1 MRCLWPGS
9 SRRQNGNYYRPGT
22 DNPMTIRIL
31 IADDHKLVRKTLRT
45 LLERAEGLEI
55 VAEAENGRRALA
67 LAQELQPDIV
77 LLDISMPRM
86 TGLEATAHISQLT
99 RTRVIVL
106 SVHQNLLRAALDNGA
121 SGYVLKQDSS
131 TDLVDAI
138 EQVNR
143 GEQYVSPRLA
153 RPAA

>member
-1 MRCLWPGS
+1 
-9 SRRQNGNYYRPGT
+9 
-22 DNPMTIRIL
+22 MTIRIL
-31 IADDHKLVRKTLRT
+31 IADDHKLVRKTLRM

-67 LAQELQPDIV
+67 LAEELRPDIV

-106 SVHQNLLRAALDNGA
+106 SVHQNLLRAALENGA

-143 GEQYVSPRLA
+143 GEQYVSPRLT
-153 RPAA
+153 RPTA